1 MKFIDEY
8 KTDFAFLSE
17 PFEHIV
23 IDNFIRGDEVPKLL
37 EEMDELTID
46 KSYYFGCSK
55 FEKNKYAFNKNL
67 GENMSRLFAELNSDK
82 FIDELENATGIN
94 NIVRG
99 ESGLEGAGVHKVLNG
114 GFLCMHTDFEGY
126 HSSEHGFLK
135 RELKL
140 LLYMNGCWCSEFN
153 GELCL
158 YDKTSGK
165 ITKKIQPI
173 LNRCV
178 IFATPGN
185 IHGHP
190 SILKIPEGMA
200 RQSIAI
206 YYYVRNTSSDT
217 VTPLPVTPVT
227 PVTPVIW
234 YSSIKDD

>member
-1 MKFIDEY
+1 MRFVDKC
-8 KTDFAFLSE
+8 KTDFGFVSN
-17 PFEHIV
+17 PFKHV
-23 IDNFIRGDEVPKLL
+23 VVDNFIKDNELSKLL
-37 EEMDELTID
+37 EELDELTID
-46 KSYYFGCSK
+46 KSYYFGCSE
-55 FEKNKYAFNKNL
+55 FEKNKYAFNKNF
-67 GENMSRLFAELNSDK
+67 GENLSGLFAELNSDE
-82 FIDELENATGIN
+82 FIGKVEDATGTK

-99 ESGLEGAGVHKVLNG
+99 VLGLEGAGVHKVLNG
-114 GFLCMHTDFEGY
+114 GSLCMHRDFEGY

-178 IFATPGN
+178 IFETPGN

-190 SILKIPEGMA
+190 STLKIPEGMA

-206 YYYVRNTSSDT
+206 YYYVRDTSRDT
-217 VTPLPVTPVT
+217 VDPPPVKPVM
-227 PVTPVIW
+227 W
-234 YSSIKDD
+234 YPGVKDECPTIV